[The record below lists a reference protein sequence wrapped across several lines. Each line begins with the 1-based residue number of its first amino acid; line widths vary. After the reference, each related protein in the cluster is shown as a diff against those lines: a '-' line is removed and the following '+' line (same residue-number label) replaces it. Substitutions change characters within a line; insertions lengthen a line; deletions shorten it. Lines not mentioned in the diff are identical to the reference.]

1 MQLTNFTTDSW
12 IALNAGEAIRPHS
25 RFRIAGAKSVHK
37 WRQTKSASAS
47 ASSSTPTIAE
57 LGVPVNDF
65 KMKHIH
71 PCVCNLQP
79 NQRKRIVSH
88 KKKVKKLRA
97 KFRQRVNEIE
107 ETLGTMEAEQRQ
119 TEQENHNPGNTDTD
133 RDSES
138 DKFEEVKE
146 KKSPKKRITRKVTMQ
161 SLGVIQVVNPRKTG
175 TVKFSVN
182 KTYLLRRENSAYCG
196 RKVQPTP
203 PPKVAPVYHKLPKN
217 PIRMTRT
224 YVLRSERNVEK
235 VKDLIAK
242 EDKRPLFVTTHYY
255 PIC

>member
-12 IALNAGEAIRPHS
+12 IALNAGEAIRPHT
-25 RFRIAGAKSVHK
+25 RFRNAGAKSIHK
-37 WRQTKSASAS
+37 WRQIKSAPVSP
-47 ASSSTPTIAE
+47 STPTIAE
-57 LGVPVNDF
+57 LGVPVNDS

-79 NQRKRIVSH
+79 KQRKRIVSH
-88 KKKVKKLRA
+88 KKKVKKFRA

-107 ETLGTMEAEQRQ
+107 ETLGKIEAQQQKIEEEKPNQ
-119 TEQENHNPGNTDTD
+119 GSTDS
-133 RDSES
+133 DSV
-138 DKFEEVKE
+138 KLEEVKI

-161 SLGVIQVVNPRKTG
+161 SLGVIQVVNPSKTG

-182 KTYLLRRENSAYCG
+182 KTYLLRREHSAYCG
-196 RKVQPTP
+196 HKVQPTP
-203 PPKVAPVYHKLPKN
+203 PPKVVPVYNKLPKN
-217 PIRMTRT
+217 PIRSTRT
-224 YVLRSERNVEK
+224 YLLRTERNAEK

-242 EDKRPLFVTTHYY
+242 EDKRPLFITTHYY